1 MNPNK
6 NQTPNQTPE
15 ICAEIR
21 DYIDGTLRADVYL
34 AVKWEW
40 FVGYLSPRYSE
51 DDVKAC
57 LPHLGV
63 ELRDGVVF
71 LWAGEYY
78 NHLTKALVDMVRGG
92 GDVSVIAEL
101 YREGAP

>member
-1 MNPNK
+1 MNPNS
-6 NQTPNQTPE
+6 QTPNQVPE

-34 AVKWEW
+34 AVKWGR
-40 FVGYLSPRYSE
+40 FVGYLSRYSE
-51 DDVKAC
+51 ADVKAC

-78 NHLTKALVDMVRGG
+78 SRLVKALVDMVRRG
-92 GDVSVIAEL
+92 GDVSVIADL
-101 YREGAP
+101 YMERAL

>member
-1 MNPNK
+1 MNPSK
-6 NQTPNQTPE
+6 IPQ

-40 FVGYLSPRYSE
+40 FVGYYLSQYNKA
-51 DDVKAC
+51 DVEAC

>member
-1 MNPNK
+1 MS
-6 NQTPNQTPE
+6 PNQTLCTE
-15 ICAEIR
+15 IKN
-21 DYIDGTLRADVYL
+21 YIDDTLRADVYL
-34 AVKWEW
+34 AVKWER
-40 FVGYLSPRYSE
+40 FMDYLSRYSE
-51 DDVKAC
+51 ADVKAC

-63 ELRDGVVF
+63 ELRGGVVF

-78 NHLTKALVDMVRGG
+78 NHLIKALVDVVRRE

>member
-1 MNPNK
+1 MNPN

-34 AVKWEW
+34 AVKWERL
-40 FVGYLSPRYSE
+40 VGYYLSGYGE
-51 DDVKAC
+51 DVVKAC

-63 ELRDGVVF
+63 ELRGDVVF

-78 NHLTKALVDMVRGG
+78 SRLVEALADMARQGG
-92 GDVSVIAEL
+92 NASVLAEL
-101 YREGAP
+101 YSEETP

>member
-1 MNPNK
+1 MNPNS
-6 NQTPNQTPE
+6 QTPTQVPQ
-15 ICAEIR
+15 ICTEIR

-34 AVKWEW
+34 AVKWER
-40 FVGYLSPRYSE
+40 FMDYLSRYSE

-63 ELRDGVVF
+63 ELRGDVVF

-78 NHLTKALVDMVRGG
+78 SRLVEALADMVR
-92 GDVSVIAEL
+92 
-101 YREGAP
+101 REGNVSIVADPYEEGTP

>member
-1 MNPNK
+1 MNPD
-6 NQTPNQTPE
+6 NQTQTPE

-34 AVKWEW
+34 AVKWER
-40 FVGYLSPRYSE
+40 FVRYYLSGYSE

-63 ELRDGVVF
+63 ELRGGVVF

-78 NHLTKALVDMVRGG
+78 SRLVEALADMARQRES
-92 GDVSVIAEL
+92 VSIVADFYE
-101 YREGAP
+101 EETP

>member
-1 MNPNK
+1 MNPN
-6 NQTPNQTPE
+6 NPQTSRAE
-15 ICAEIR
+15 ICTEIR

-34 AVKWEW
+34 AVKWER
-40 FVGYLSPRYSE
+40 FVGYYLSRYSE
-51 DDVKAC
+51 ADVKAC

-78 NHLTKALVDMVRGG
+78 NHLTKALVDMVRRG

-101 YREGAP
+101 YREGAL

>member
-1 MNPNK
+1 MNPN
-6 NQTPNQTPE
+6 NPQTPRAE
-15 ICAEIR
+15 ICTEIR
-21 DYIDGTLRADVYL
+21 DYVDGTLRADVYL

-40 FVGYLSPRYSE
+40 FVGYLPPRYSE

-71 LWAGEYY
+71 MWAGEYY
-78 NHLTKALVDMVRGG
+78 NQLIKALVDMVRRG

-101 YREGAP
+101 YREQ

>member
-1 MNPNK
+1 MNPN
-6 NQTPNQTPE
+6 NPQTPNQAPE

-40 FVGYLSPRYSE
+40 FVGYYLSDYSE

-71 LWAGEYY
+71 LWANEYY
-78 NHLTKALVDMVRGG
+78 RRLIEALVDMVRRG
-92 GDVSVIAEL
+92 GDVSVVAEL
-101 YREGAP
+101 YRERAP

>member
-6 NQTPNQTPE
+6 NQTPE

-34 AVKWEW
+34 AVKWER
-40 FVGYLSPRYSE
+40 FVGYYLSGYSE
-51 DDVKAC
+51 ADVKAC

-63 ELRDGVVF
+63 ELRGDVVF

-78 NHLTKALVDMVRGG
+78 RRLVETLADMTRRGG
-92 GDVSVIAEL
+92 YVSIVADPYE
-101 YREGAP
+101 REEP

>member
-1 MNPNK
+1 MNQDK
-6 NQTPNQTPE
+6 NQTPRE

-21 DYIDGTLRADVYL
+21 GYIDGTLRADVYL

-40 FVGYLSPRYSE
+40 FVDYLSRYSE

-63 ELRDGVVF
+63 EFRDGVVF

-78 NHLTKALVDMVRGG
+78 NQLVKALVDMVRRG
-92 GDVSVIAEL
+92 GDVSAIAEL
-101 YREGAP
+101 YREGAL

>member
-1 MNPNK
+1 MNPN
-6 NQTPNQTPE
+6 NQTQTPE

-34 AVKWEW
+34 AVKWER
-40 FVGYLSPRYSE
+40 FVGYYLSGYSE

-63 ELRDGVVF
+63 ELRGGVVF

-78 NHLTKALVDMVRGG
+78 SSLVEALADMTRQGN
-92 GDVSVIAEL
+92 VSIVADPYE
-101 YREGAP
+101 EETP

>member
-6 NQTPNQTPE
+6 NQTPE

-34 AVKWEW
+34 AVKWKQ
-40 FVGYLSPRYSE
+40 FVGYYLSRYNE
-51 DDVKAC
+51 ADVKAC

-63 ELRDGVVF
+63 ELRGDVVF

-78 NHLTKALVDMVRGG
+78 RRLVETLADMVRQ
-92 GDVSVIAEL
+92 GDDASVLAEL
-101 YREGAP
+101 YKEGAP

>member
-1 MNPNK
+1 MNPNS
-6 NQTPNQTPE
+6 QTPNQVPQ
-15 ICAEIR
+15 ICTEIR

-34 AVKWEW
+34 AVKWER
-40 FVGYLSPRYSE
+40 FANYYLSRYSE

-63 ELRDGVVF
+63 ELRGDVVF

-78 NHLTKALVDMVRGG
+78 SRLVEALADMVR
-92 GDVSVIAEL
+92 
-101 YREGAP
+101 REGNVSIVADPYEEVTP

>member
-6 NQTPNQTPE
+6 NQTPE

-40 FVGYLSPRYSE
+40 FVGYLSRYSE
-51 DDVKAC
+51 DNVKAC

-71 LWAGEYY
+71 LWSGEYY
-78 NHLTKALVDMVRGG
+78 NHLIKALVDMVRRG

-101 YREGAP
+101 YREGAL

>member
-1 MNPNK
+1 MSP
-6 NQTPNQTPE
+6 QIPTQVPQ
-15 ICAEIR
+15 ICTEIR

-34 AVKWEW
+34 AVKWER
-40 FVGYLSPRYSE
+40 FMDYLSRYSE

-63 ELRDGVVF
+63 ELRGDVVF

-78 NHLTKALVDMVRGG
+78 SRLVEALVDMTRQGN
-92 GDVSVIAEL
+92 VSIVADPYE
-101 YREGAP
+101 EVTP

>member
-1 MNPNK
+1 MNPN
-6 NQTPNQTPE
+6 NPQTSRAE
-15 ICAEIR
+15 ICAGIR

-40 FVGYLSPRYSE
+40 FVSYLSGYNE
-51 DDVKAC
+51 ADVKAC

-63 ELRDGVVF
+63 ELRDSVVF

-78 NHLTKALVDMVRGG
+78 NHLIKALVDMVRRG

-101 YREGAP
+101 YREGAL

>member
-1 MNPNK
+1 MNPN
-6 NQTPNQTPE
+6 NPQISRA
-15 ICAEIR
+15 ICAEMR

-40 FVGYLSPRYSE
+40 FVGYYLSRYSE
-51 DDVKAC
+51 ADVKAC

-78 NHLTKALVDMVRGG
+78 SRLVEALVDMVRRG

-101 YREGAP
+101 YREGAL

>member
-6 NQTPNQTPE
+6 NQTSRAE

-40 FVGYLSPRYSE
+40 FVGYYLSDYSE
-51 DDVKAC
+51 DDVKTC

-78 NHLTKALVDMVRGG
+78 SRLVEALVDMARRGG
-92 GDVSVIAEL
+92 SVLAEL
-101 YREGAP
+101 YREGAL

>member
-6 NQTPNQTPE
+6 NRKCEEMKN
-15 ICAEIR
+15 
-21 DYIDGTLRADVYL
+21 YIDNTLRADIYL
-34 AVKWEW
+34 AVKWRLLIDY
-40 FVGYLSPRYSE
+40 YLSQYSE

-63 ELRDGVVF
+63 EVRGDTIF

-78 NHLTKALVDMVRGG
+78 SRLVEALADAMRRGG
-92 GDVSVIAEL
+92 YASMVADP
-101 YREGAP
+101 YEGL

>member
-1 MNPNK
+1 MSP
-6 NQTPNQTPE
+6 QTPTQVPQ
-15 ICAEIR
+15 ICTEIR

-34 AVKWEW
+34 AVKWER
-40 FVGYLSPRYSE
+40 FMDYLSRYSE

-63 ELRDGVVF
+63 ELRGDVVF

-78 NHLTKALVDMVRGG
+78 SRLVEALVDMTRQGN
-92 GDVSVIAEL
+92 VSMVADPYE
-101 YREGAP
+101 EVTP

>member
-1 MNPNK
+1 MNPN
-6 NQTPNQTPE
+6 NTSRAE

-40 FVGYLSPRYSE
+40 FVDYLSKHYSE
-51 DDVKAC
+51 ADVKAC

-78 NHLTKALVDMVRGG
+78 SRLVETLVDMVRRG

-101 YREGAP
+101 YRERAL

>member
-1 MNPNK
+1 MSP
-6 NQTPNQTPE
+6 QTPNQVPE

-34 AVKWEW
+34 AVKWEH
-40 FVGYLSPRYSE
+40 FANYYLSRYSE

-63 ELRDGVVF
+63 ELRGGVVF

-78 NHLTKALVDMVRGG
+78 NHLIKVLVDMVRRK

>member
-6 NQTPNQTPE
+6 NQTPE

-34 AVKWEW
+34 AVKWER
-40 FVGYLSPRYSE
+40 FVGYYLSGYSE
-51 DDVKAC
+51 ADVKAC

-63 ELRDGVVF
+63 ELRGDVVF

-78 NHLTKALVDMVRGG
+78 RRLVEAVADMAQRGG
-92 GDVSVIAEL
+92 NASIVADPYE
-101 YREGAP
+101 EETP

>member
-6 NQTPNQTPE
+6 NQTPE

-34 AVKWEW
+34 AVKWKW
-40 FVGYLSPRYSE
+40 FLGYYLSDYSE
-51 DDVKAC
+51 DIVKAC
-57 LPHLGV
+57 LPYLGV
-63 ELRDGVVF
+63 ELRGDVVF

-78 NHLTKALVDMVRGG
+78 SRLVEALVDMIRQKENISIVADPYEERT
-92 GDVSVIAEL
+92 
-101 YREGAP
+101 P

>member
-6 NQTPNQTPE
+6 NQASRAE

-40 FVGYLSPRYSE
+40 FVCYLSPRYSE

-78 NHLTKALVDMVRGG
+78 NHLTKALVDMARRG

-101 YREGAP
+101 YRERAL

>member
-6 NQTPNQTPE
+6 TQTPE

-40 FVGYLSPRYSE
+40 FVGYYLSDYNE
-51 DDVKAC
+51 ADVKAC
-57 LPHLGV
+57 LPYLGV

-78 NHLTKALVDMVRGG
+78 SRLVETLVDMVRRR
-92 GDVSVIAEL
+92 GDVSIVADL
-101 YREGAP
+101 YEERTL

>member
-1 MNPNK
+1 MNPNS
-6 NQTPNQTPE
+6 QTPTQVPQ
-15 ICAEIR
+15 ICTEIR

-34 AVKWEW
+34 AVKWER
-40 FVGYLSPRYSE
+40 FMDYLSHYSE

-63 ELRDGVVF
+63 ELRGGVVF

-78 NHLTKALVDMVRGG
+78 SRLVEALVDMTRQ
-92 GDVSVIAEL
+92 GDVSIVADPYE
-101 YREGAP
+101 EVTP

>member
-6 NQTPNQTPE
+6 SQTPE

-34 AVKWEW
+34 AVKWDR
-40 FVGYLSPRYSE
+40 FVGYYLSGYGE
-51 DDVKAC
+51 DVVKAC

-63 ELRDGVVF
+63 ELRGDVVF

-78 NHLTKALVDMVRGG
+78 RRLVEAVASLTRQEGN
-92 GDVSVIAEL
+92 VSIVADL
-101 YREGAP
+101 YEEEAP

>member
-1 MNPNK
+1 MNSN
-6 NQTPNQTPE
+6 NSQTPRAE
-15 ICAEIR
+15 ICTEIR

-40 FVGYLSPRYSE
+40 FVGYYLSGYRE

-78 NHLTKALVDMVRGG
+78 NHLIKALVDMVRRG

-101 YREGAP
+101 YREAL

>member
-1 MNPNK
+1 MNQNK
-6 NQTPNQTPE
+6 NQTPRAG

-40 FVGYLSPRYSE
+40 FVGYLSRYNE
-51 DDVKAC
+51 ADVKAC

-78 NHLTKALVDMVRGG
+78 NHLIKALVDMVRRG
-92 GDVSVIAEL
+92 GDVSVIAEP
-101 YREGAP
+101 YREGAL

>member
-6 NQTPNQTPE
+6 TQNQTPE

-40 FVGYLSPRYSE
+40 FVGYYLSDYSE

-78 NHLTKALVDMVRGG
+78 SRLVETLVDMVRRG
-92 GDVSVIAEL
+92 GDVSLLVEL
-101 YREGAP
+101 YRERAL